1 VETVSK
7 DYLVDAGQGD
17 RNTKFYHTCAN
28 QRSKINL
35 ISKISD
41 ELGVTWDS
49 PEDIQVAFVNY
60 FSNLFSAAT
69 IRDMELHIQPLSP
82 RVIEEMN
89 VTLRKVLPKKRLG
102 LHSNKRHL

>member
-28 QRSKINL
+28 QRSNINL

-41 ELGVTWDS
+41 ELGVT
-49 PEDIQVAFVNY
+49 
-60 FSNLFSAAT
+60 
-69 IRDMELHIQPLSP
+69 
-82 RVIEEMN
+82 
-89 VTLRKVLPKKRLG
+89 
-102 LHSNKRHL
+102 

>member
-1 VETVSK
+1 
-7 DYLVDAGQGD
+7 
-17 RNTKFYHTCAN
+17 
-28 QRSKINL
+28 
-35 ISKISD
+35 
-41 ELGVTWDS
+41 
-49 PEDIQVAFVNY
+49 VNY

-102 LHSNKRHL
+102 LHSNKLHL